1 MNKIKYLFLL
11 TLCFAIMA
19 CGSSKK
25 ASEGK
30 ENTEKIEE
38 NNKKQEKQK
47 QQEGQQQGQ
56 KQQGQKQKPV
66 AEMPSIT
73 VSRFV
78 SQLKVNIEL
87 DGSKYSL
94 DGKISMKRG
103 EVMRINLSFM
113 GFIEVGIIE
122 FSPKDILIVN
132 RMGKEYTRMPYDAFD
147 AFTRNNITYANMEY
161 LAWEKL
167 YTENG
172 EASNLD
178 KAIENL
184 INSNIRSG
192 KPVKVSIKVGKP
204 DTSRD
209 FTTYTTVKSSYKE
222 VVPELLM
229 ARLMTFMK

>member
-11 TLCFAIMA
+11 PLCLAIMA

-25 ASEGK
+25 AAEGK
-30 ENTEKIEE
+30 ENTVKIEE
-38 NNKKQEKQK
+38 NNKKQEEQK
-47 QQEGQQQGQ
+47 QQV
-56 KQQGQKQKPV
+56 QKQKPV
-66 AEMPSIT
+66 AEKPSIT

-78 SQLKVNIEL
+78 SDLKVNIEL

-132 RMGKEYTRMPYDAFD
+132 RMGKEFTRMPYDAFD
-147 AFTRNNITYANMEY
+147 TFTRNNITYANMEY

-184 INSNIRSG
+184 INTNIRSG

-222 VVPELLM
+222 VAPELLM
-229 ARLMTFMK
+229 ARLMAFMK

>member
-11 TLCFAIMA
+11 PLCLAIMA

-25 ASEGK
+25 AAEGK
-30 ENTEKIEE
+30 ENTVKIEE
-38 NNKKQEKQK
+38 NNKKQE
-47 QQEGQQQGQ
+47 EQ

-66 AEMPSIT
+66 AEKPSIT

-78 SQLKVNIEL
+78 SDLKVNIEL

-132 RMGKEYTRMPYDAFD
+132 RMGKEFTRMPYDAFD
-147 AFTRNNITYANMEY
+147 AFTRNNVTYANMEY

-184 INSNIRSG
+184 INTNIRSG

-222 VVPELLM
+222 VAPELLM
-229 ARLMTFMK
+229 ARLMAFMK

>member
-11 TLCFAIMA
+11 PLCLAIMA

-25 ASEGK
+25 AAEGK
-30 ENTEKIEE
+30 ENTVKIEE
-38 NNKKQEKQK
+38 NNKKQEEQK
-47 QQEGQQQGQ
+47 QQE
-56 KQQGQKQKPV
+56 QKQKPV
-66 AEMPSIT
+66 AEKPSIT

-78 SQLKVNIEL
+78 SDLKVNIEL

-132 RMGKEYTRMPYDAFD
+132 RMGKEFTRMPYDAFD

-172 EASNLD
+172 EVSNLD

-184 INSNIRSG
+184 INTNIRSG

-209 FTTYTTVKSSYKE
+209 ITTYTTVKSSYKE
-222 VVPELLM
+222 VAPELLM
-229 ARLMTFMK
+229 ARLMAFMK